1 MRRTALP
8 MLALAIL
15 IFWGSTAGAT
25 PPVWIVRDAD
35 SEMILFGSVH
45 VLPKGLTW
53 RPEVLNKALAAADDI
68 WFEIPVD
75 PVASA
80 QIGQTAASLAKL
92 PPGQSLAAMLTP
104 ADRARLAKVCR
115 RLGLSPTQLDP
126 FKPWFAEILLGTAE
140 FQAAGA
146 AATSGVEGILAD
158 AVTRTAERRAFE
170 TPQQQLDM
178 FDQAPMA
185 DQLASLKDS
194 LRQMQTDP
202 KAYDRLVAAWTA
214 GDVRRLDR
222 EVLSPMRQAAPEIYR
237 RLVSDRNQ
245 AWIGPL
251 EARLKGHGLTIVVV
265 GVGHLIGPGGV
276 PARLRALGYS
286 VQGP

>member
-1 MRRTALP
+1 MRKRVLSF
-8 MLALAIL
+8 LALAAAL
-15 IFWGSTAGAT
+15 VCGSSAWAT

-45 VLPKGLTW
+45 VLPPGLTW
-53 RPEVLNKALAAADDI
+53 RPDVLNKALQIADDI

-75 PVASA
+75 PVAAA
-80 QIGQTAASLAKL
+80 QVGQLAVAMGRL
-92 PPGQSLAAMLTP
+92 PSGKTLQALLTP
-104 ADRARLAKVCR
+104 GERARLAKVCKR
-115 RLGLSPTQLDP
+115 IGLSPAQIDP
-126 FKPWFAEILLGTAE
+126 FEPWFAEVLLATAD

-146 AATSGVEGILAD
+146 SASSGVEETLSS
-158 AVTRTAERRAFE
+158 AVSTRTEKRSLE
-170 TPQQQLDM
+170 TAKQQLDM

-185 DQLASLKDS
+185 DQVASLRDT
-194 LRQMQTDP
+194 LRQMDSDP
-202 KAYDRLVAAWTA
+202 KAYDRLVAAWA
-214 GDVRRLDR
+214 KGDVRRLDR
-222 EVLSPMRQAAPEIYR
+222 EALSPLRVSAPGIYR

-251 EARLKGHGLTIVVV
+251 NTRLQGHGLTIVVV

>member
-1 MRRTALP
+1 MRKRVLSF
-8 MLALAIL
+8 LALAAAI
-15 IFWGSTAGAT
+15 ICGSSAWAM

-45 VLPKGLTW
+45 VLPPGLTW
-53 RPEVLNKALAAADDI
+53 RPEILNKALPRADDI

-75 PVASA
+75 PVAA
-80 QIGQTAASLAKL
+80 GQVGQLAVAMGRL
-92 PPGQSLAAMLTP
+92 GPGKTLQSLLTP
-104 ADRARLAKVCR
+104 GEQARLARVCKR
-115 RLGLSPTQLDP
+115 VGLSPAQLDP
-126 FKPWFAEILLGTAE
+126 FEPWFAEVLLATAD

-146 AATSGVEGILAD
+146 TASSGVEETLSS
-158 AVTRTAERRAFE
+158 AVSTRTEKRSLE
-170 TPQQQLDM
+170 TAKQQLDM

-185 DQLASLKDS
+185 DQLASLRDT
-194 LRQMQTDP
+194 LRQMDSDP
-202 KAYDRLVAAWTA
+202 KAYDRLVTAWA
-214 GDVRRLDR
+214 KGDVRRLDR
-222 EVLSPMRQAAPEIYR
+222 EALSPLRVSAPGIYR

-245 AWIGPL
+245 AWVGPL
-251 EARLKGHGLTIVVV
+251 NTRLQGHGLTIVVV